1 MDALPTTAACCELDF
16 LPSAGLVAIRWG
28 FAQWRR
34 GMQTFFKFA
43 LLSSMD
49 GLKPIQTRYEGQVL
63 TDILRSEHLVHS

>member
-34 GMQTFFKFA
+34 GMQTFFTFA

-49 GLKPIQTRYEGQVL
+49 GLKPIQ
-63 TDILRSEHLVHS
+63 IRSERRVCIDIFWSERLVHS